1 MKLKELEDEIQKEK
15 NLKKKNRKKVNS
27 LSPTSPETS
36 PNIMRK
42 TKTDIMRQE
51 IKSKVQNRIEEIIHA
66 EIEKVRR
73 PKAIAIASKVQF
85 DELSSL
91 KDILQGS

>member
-15 NLKKKNRKKVNS
+15 ILKKKNRKKVNS

-42 TKTDIMRQE
+42 TKTDILRQE

-73 PKAIAIASKVQF
+73 PKAIAIATKVQF
-85 DELSSL
+85 DELSSV

>member
-1 MKLKELEDEIQKEK
+1 MEYDDGIQKEK
-15 NLKKKNRKKVNS
+15 SLKKKNRKKVNS
-27 LSPTSPETS
+27 LSPTSLETS

-42 TKTDIMRQE
+42 TKTELMRQE

-73 PKAIAIASKVQF
+73 PKAMAIASKVQF
-85 DELSSL
+85 DELSSV
-91 KDILQGS
+91 KDMFQGS

>member
-51 IKSKVQNRIEEIIHA
+51 IKSKVQNRIDEIIHA

-85 DELSSL
+85 DELSSV

>member
-85 DELSSL
+85 DELSSV
-91 KDILQGS
+91 KDMLQGS

>member
-73 PKAIAIASKVQF
+73 PKAIAIATKVQF
-85 DELSSL
+85 DELSSV

>member
-85 DELSSL
+85 DELSSV

>member
-1 MKLKELEDEIQKEK
+1 
-15 NLKKKNRKKVNS
+15 
-27 LSPTSPETS
+27 
-36 PNIMRK
+36 MRK

-73 PKAIAIASKVQF
+73 PKAIAIASKV
-85 DELSSL
+85 
-91 KDILQGS
+91 

>member
-73 PKAIAIASKVQF
+73 PKAIAIASKV
-85 DELSSL
+85 
-91 KDILQGS
+91 

>member
-1 MKLKELEDEIQKEK
+1 MKLKEFEDEIKKEK
-15 NLKKKNRKKVNS
+15 NFKKKNRKKVNS

-42 TKTDIMRQE
+42 TKTELMRQE

-85 DELSSL
+85 DELSSV
-91 KDILQGS
+91 KDMLQGS